1 MIIFFISL
9 CVISVLIFICVLY
22 FFKQKDIILR
32 IQLVNV
38 LISFIIIFI
47 AIYCY
52 YIKKPQYIDI
62 ALAYAVINYVGIL
75 ALSKYFKNLKNQDSL
90 FC

>member
-38 LISFIIIFI
+38 LNSFIIIFI

-75 ALSKYFKNLKNQDSL
+75 ALSKYFKNLKN
-90 FC
+90 

>member
-9 CVISVLIFICVLY
+9 CVVSALIFICVLY
-22 FFKQKDIILR
+22 FFKQKNVILK

-38 LISFIIIFI
+38 LNSFIIIFI

-62 ALAYAVINYVGIL
+62 VLAYGVINYIGIL
-75 ALSKYFKNLKNQDSL
+75 ALSKYFKNLKN
-90 FC
+90 